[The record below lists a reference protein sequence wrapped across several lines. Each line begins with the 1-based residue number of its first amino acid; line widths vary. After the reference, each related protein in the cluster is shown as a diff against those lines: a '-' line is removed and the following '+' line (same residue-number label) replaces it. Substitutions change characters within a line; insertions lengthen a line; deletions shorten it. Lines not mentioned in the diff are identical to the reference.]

1 MQNRPGPRC
10 APALLIKPV
19 NNFMSRFRFRGVDGG
34 EITPTEWLRMWAA
47 RYPSKKY
54 YAEEYDALI
63 GNYKSLSAADFER
76 IGKWKDGAKTQSK
89 WKANV
94 ASVAYE
100 IWMQAAKEM
109 PVCPEETQVAAF
121 LNDWSERKYTDHCW
135 SRTREKRFGLS
146 RATTLL
152 HFVSGGRVPIF
163 DSRVRKAMARL
174 LNCSVPNEIPW
185 YLDSYCPLIKEIAA
199 LSGTED
205 LRTVDKALFSYG
217 GNLRFPD

>member
-1 MQNRPGPRC
+1 
-10 APALLIKPV
+10 
-19 NNFMSRFRFRGVDGG
+19 MSRFRFRGVNG
-34 EITPTEWLRMWAA
+34 EDITPDEWLRTWAA
-47 RYPSKKY
+47 LYPSKKY

-63 GNYKSLSAADFER
+63 GNHKSLSAADFVR
-76 IGKWKDGAKTQSK
+76 IGKWKDGAKTQGK

-100 IWMQAAKEM
+100 IWMQAAKEVPM
-109 PVCPEETQVAAF
+109 CPEQTQVVAF
-121 LNDWSERKYTDHCW
+121 LNDWSERKYTDHFT
-135 SRTREKRFGLS
+135 SRTIEKHFGLS

-152 HFVSGGRVPIF
+152 HFVSGGRFPIF
-163 DSRVRKAMARL
+163 DRRVRKAVARL
-174 LNCSVPNEIPW
+174 LNCSPLSVPNEVRW

-217 GNLRFPD
+217 GNLRFPN

>member
-1 MQNRPGPRC
+1 
-10 APALLIKPV
+10 
-19 NNFMSRFRFRGVDGG
+19 MSRFRFRSVDG
-34 EITPTEWLRMWAA
+34 EDITPKEWLHVWAA
-47 RYPSKKY
+47 LFPSKKY

-63 GNYKSLSAADFER
+63 ANYKSLSAVDFER
-76 IGKWKDGAKTQSK
+76 IGKWKDGVKTQGK

-100 IWMQAAKEM
+100 IWMQAAKAT
-109 PVCPEETQVAAF
+109 PACPEESQVAAF
-121 LNDWSERKYTDHCW
+121 LDDWSERKYTDHFP
-135 SRTREKRFGLS
+135 SRTMEKHFGLS

-152 HFVSGGRVPIF
+152 HFVSGGRFPIF
-163 DSRVRKAMARL
+163 DKRVRKAIARL

-217 GNLRFPD
+217 GNLQFPN

>member
-1 MQNRPGPRC
+1 
-10 APALLIKPV
+10 
-19 NNFMSRFRFRGVDGG
+19 
-34 EITPTEWLRMWAA
+34 LRIWAA
-47 RYPSKKY
+47 RYPSKKC

-63 GNYKSLSAADFER
+63 RSYKSLSAADFER
-76 IGKWKDGAKTQSK
+76 IGKWKDGAKTQGK

-100 IWMQAAKEM
+100 IWMQAAREL

-121 LNDWSERKYTDHCW
+121 LNDWSERKYTDQFG
-135 SRTREKRFGLS
+135 SRTREKRLGLS

-152 HFVSGGRVPIF
+152 HFVSGGRFPIF

-174 LNCSVPNEIPW
+174 LNCSVPNDVSW

-217 GNLRFPD
+217 GNLKCPA